1 MTAAKPMLSIGQFAR
16 ACGLT
21 TKALRH
27 YDAVGLLT
35 PAFVAPDSG
44 YRRYRADQ
52 IEAALLIRK
61 LRGLELPI
69 AEVRR
74 LLATHAADP
83 EALVG
88 ELVSHRRRLEARL
101 TR

>member
-1 MTAAKPMLSIGQFAR
+1 MTAAESMLSIGQFAR

-21 TKALRH
+21 AKALRH

-35 PAFVAPDSG
+35 PAFVEPDTG

-52 IEAALLIRK
+52 LEAALLIRK
-61 LRGLELPI
+61 LRGLDLPI

-74 LLATHAADP
+74 LLATYATDP

-88 ELVSHRRRLEARL
+88 ELISHRRKLEARL
-101 TR
+101 